1 MQPLEEQANA
11 AVRSRVQHGRP
22 GRPYLPVAPLTDH
35 NNLQGTAPY
44 NAQGVQPVDN
54 SIPAPAGPSTQ
65 AFPAQDQV
73 VSSQQDSGSSDGVVV
88 ANGSID
94 QPQQS
99 EVPPPPAPNPKDQFL
114 SAQSWFLNEQTLFL
128 ENRAPTEDKAY
139 IAQITRYSK
148 AQTRM
153 IQAHMAL
160 LRSMGE
166 I

>member
-1 MQPLEEQANA
+1 MQPLEAQATA
-11 AVRSRVQHGRP
+11 AHHARGSHGRP

-35 NNLQGTAPY
+35 TNLQGNAPY
-44 NAQGVQPVDN
+44 NAQGVQLVDN

-65 AFPAQDQV
+65 AFPVQD
-73 VSSQQDSGSSDGVVV
+73 VSSQQDSGSSDSAVIATGTIDPVTSSTPTPVVV
-88 ANGSID
+88 
-94 QPQQS
+94 
-99 EVPPPPAPNPKDQFL
+99 NPKDQFL

-128 ENRAPTEDKAY
+128 ENRAPTEDAAY

-153 IQAHMAL
+153 IQAHTAL
-160 LRSMGE
+160 LRSLGV